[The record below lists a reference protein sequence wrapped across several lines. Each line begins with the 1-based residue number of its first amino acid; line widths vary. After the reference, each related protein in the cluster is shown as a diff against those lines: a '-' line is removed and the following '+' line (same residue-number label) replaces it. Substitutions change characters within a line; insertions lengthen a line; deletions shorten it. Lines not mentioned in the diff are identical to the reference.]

1 MPLFDHYKPNV
12 EISLMRSMFGVSR
25 LVTVNVDVDFA
36 VSESK
41 KKGKGFYLTILHRNC
56 KSTGKKKHYSRGR
69 NTFFTSKDYCSFPF
83 YKVTNLFSEG

>member
-1 MPLFDHYKPNV
+1 MNCAMPLFDHYKPNV

-41 KKGKGFYLTILHRNC
+41 GKCFYLTILHRNC
-56 KSTGKKKHYSRGR
+56 KSTGKKKTLFKRQEY
-69 NTFFTSKDYCSFPF
+69 FFH
-83 YKVTNLFSEG
+83 